1 MLCYGSH
8 LGFPEQQIKNK
19 TDILLRTSQGRF
31 YPNGSV
37 VPQNNNLL
45 LLKVHIFNIIRHFY
59 LVFSGFK
66 LFFKFCLLKKKS
78 MIDSQFTTSGIY
90 KNVVDTCSNI

>member
-31 YPNGSV
+31 YPNGAV
-37 VPQNNNLL
+37 VPQNNNLFFL
-45 LLKVHIFNIIRHFY
+45 E
-59 LVFSGFK
+59 
-66 LFFKFCLLKKKS
+66 LFPFDQL
-78 MIDSQFTTSGIY
+78 
-90 KNVVDTCSNI
+90 

>member
-37 VPQNNNLL
+37 IPQNNNLFL
-45 LLKVHIFNIIRHFY
+45 AN
-59 LVFSGFK
+59 
-66 LFFKFCLLKKKS
+66 
-78 MIDSQFTTSGIY
+78 
-90 KNVVDTCSNI
+90 